1 VRQFLFS
8 SSILSAVTA
17 GIGLLRKTIRMP
29 FTWQLALLWASWLI
43 SLVLAIAAVT
53 EKRRTPQG

>member
-53 EKRRTPQG
+53 EKRRTPQD

>member
-1 VRQFLFS
+1 M
-8 SSILSAVTA
+8 
-17 GIGLLRKTIRMP
+17 GLLRRTLKMP

-53 EKRRTPQG
+53 EKRRPPRI

>member
-43 SLVLAIAAVT
+43 SLVLAITAVT